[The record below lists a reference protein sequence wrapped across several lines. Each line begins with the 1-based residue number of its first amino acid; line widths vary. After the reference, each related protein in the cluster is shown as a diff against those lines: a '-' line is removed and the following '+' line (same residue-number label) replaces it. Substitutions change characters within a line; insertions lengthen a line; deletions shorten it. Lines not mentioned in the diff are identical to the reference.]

1 MMECVVELPN
11 EEVIKYAINVL
22 RDMYPEDDVVITRST
37 AINTAVYTAEVEF
50 SYFSGECLDRVVAA
64 LARLYY
70 ELIRGHPLVDGNKR
84 LATLVLTASLI
95 KNGLTI
101 WKTILKDLTIKAASG
116 KLSFEGVYECLRK
129 HVRRMK

>member
-50 SYFSGECLDRVVAA
+50 SCFSYFSGECLDRVVAA

-70 ELIRGHPLVDGNKR
+70 ELIRGHPLVYGNKR

-101 WKTILKDLTIKAASG
+101 RKTILKDLTIKAASG

-129 HVRRMK
+129 P